1 MDVRVGA
8 GAARSESES
17 GKQGKRRG
25 KKGRTAALVPRIKES
40 VMERKKGE
48 EGRGRERVFLSSSLY
63 LSLFLCCSRT
73 LDVRLLS

>member
-48 EGRGRERVFLSSSLY
+48 EGRGREAGVEATEREAAGN
-63 LSLFLCCSRT
+63 T
-73 LDVRLLS
+73 